1 MSALEQIRG
10 IDFGRPIR
18 AVRWFGDTVSHRI
31 DMRTVSVCLMLL
43 AIALAVALVTLASGE
58 YQVPLPDVLR
68 ALLGQAEGRIHMV
81 VVEWRL
87 PRTALALMLG
97 AALGM
102 GGAIFQSLT
111 RNPLGSPDII
121 GFDAGA
127 YTGALVV
134 IIVLQGG
141 YYAIAG
147 GALAGGLC
155 TALLVYVLAY
165 SRGVQ
170 GFRLIIVG
178 IGVSAM
184 LTSLNTWMLLRAKLA
199 VAMAAAVWGTGSL
212 NGLGLEQ
219 LGYAA
224 MALAIWGAG
233 TLNGLGLDRLGPA
246 ALILAILIPLALLL
260 SRPMAQLELGDDAA
274 RALGVDAERT
284 RLALLVLGVAL
295 TATVIATAGPI
306 GFVALSA
313 PQLAR
318 RLTGSAGVAMLPAAA
333 MGALLLAAADYL
345 AQRAFA
351 PTQIPV
357 GIVTV
362 SLGGV
367 YFVWLLL
374 REARRQ

>member
-1 MSALEQIRG
+1 MSADLPSG

-18 AVRWFGDTVSHRI
+18 AIRFGEGPSYRVDL
-31 DMRTVSVCLMLL
+31 RTVSVCLVLL
-43 AIALAVALVTLASGE
+43 GMALVVALLTLASGE
-58 YQVPLPDVLR
+58 YPVPLLDVVR

-87 PRTALALMLG
+87 PRTALALILG

-102 GGAIFQSLT
+102 SGAIFQSLT

-121 GFDAGA
+121 GFNAGA

-134 IIVLQGG
+134 IILLGGG

-147 GALAGGLC
+147 GALLGGLG
-155 TALLVYVLAY
+155 TALVVYALAY
-165 SRGVQ
+165 NRGVQ
-170 GFRLIIVG
+170 GFRLIVVG

-184 LTSLNTWMLLRAKLA
+184 LTSLNVWMLLRAKLE
-199 VAMAAAVWGTGSL
+199 VAMAA
-212 NGLGLEQ
+212 
-219 LGYAA
+219 
-224 MALAIWGAG
+224 AIWGAG
-233 TLNGLGLDRLGPA
+233 TLNGLGLDRLGPS
-246 ALILAILIPLALLL
+246 ALILAVLVPLALLM

-274 RALGVDAERT
+274 RALGVNAERT
-284 RLALLVLGVAL
+284 RLGLLVLGVAL
-295 TATVIATAGPI
+295 TATVTATAGPI
-306 GFVALSA
+306 IFIALAA

-318 RLTGSAGVAMLPAAA
+318 RLTGSAGVSMLPSAA
-333 MGALLLAAADYL
+333 MGALLLAGADFV

-362 SLGGV
+362 SLGGL
-367 YFVWLLL
+367 YFVWMLL

>member
-1 MSALEQIRG
+1 MSATEPPTDIH
-10 IDFGRPIR
+10 FGRPIR
-18 AVRWFGDTVSHRI
+18 TVRWFGGRVSHRI
-31 DMRTVSVCLMLL
+31 DMQTTTVCLLL
-43 AIALAVALVTLASGE
+43 LVVALVVALVTLASGE
-58 YQVPLPDVLR
+58 YHVPLPDVVR
-68 ALLGQAEGRIHMV
+68 ALLGQADGRIHMV

-87 PRTALALMLG
+87 PRTALALILG

-134 IIVLQGG
+134 IILLQGG

-147 GALAGGLC
+147 GALVGGLA
-155 TALLVYVLAY
+155 TALVVYALAY

-184 LTSLNTWMLLRAKLA
+184 LTSLNTWMLLRAKLE
-199 VAMAAAVWGTGSL
+199 VAMAA
-212 NGLGLEQ
+212 
-219 LGYAA
+219 
-224 MALAIWGAG
+224 AIWGAG
-233 TLNGLGLDRLGPA
+233 TLNGLGLDRLAPA
-246 ALILAILIPLALLL
+246 VLILAVLMPLALLMA
-260 SRPMAQLELGDDAA
+260 RPMAQLELGDDAA
-274 RALGVDAERT
+274 GALGVSAERA

-295 TATVIATAGPI
+295 TATVTATAGPI
-306 GFVALSA
+306 AFVALAA

-318 RLTGSAGVAMLPAAA
+318 RLTGTAGVTMLPAAA
-333 MGALLLAAADYL
+333 MGALLLASADFL

-351 PTQIPV
+351 ATQIPV
-357 GIVTV
+357 GMVTV

>member
-1 MSALEQIRG
+1 MTVLDPQPG

-18 AVRWFGDTVSHRI
+18 AVRLFGDALSHRL
-31 DMRTVSVCLMLL
+31 DLRTVTICVVLLGVAL
-43 AIALAVALVTLASGE
+43 AIALVTLASGE
-58 YQVPLPDVLR
+58 YQVPLPDVVR

-87 PRTALALMLG
+87 PRTALALILG
-97 AALGM
+97 AALGI

-111 RNPLGSPDII
+111 RNPLGSPDVI

-134 IIVLQGG
+134 IILLQGG
-141 YYAIAG
+141 YYMVAG
-147 GALAGGLC
+147 GALLGGLV
-155 TALLVYVLAY
+155 TALLIYFLAY

-184 LTSLNTWMLLRAKLA
+184 LTSLNTWMLLRAKLE
-199 VAMAAAVWGTGSL
+199 VAMAAA
-212 NGLGLEQ
+212 
-219 LGYAA
+219 
-224 MALAIWGAG
+224 MWGAG
-233 TLNGLGLDRLGPA
+233 SLNGLGLDRLGPA
-246 ALILAILIPLALLL
+246 ALVLAILIPLALAMA
-260 SRPMAQLELGDDAA
+260 RPMAQLELGDDAA
-274 RALGVDAERT
+274 RALGVNAEPT
-284 RLALLVLGVAL
+284 RLGLLVLGVAL
-295 TATVIATAGPI
+295 TATVTATAGPI
-306 GFVALSA
+306 GFVALAA

-318 RLTGSAGVAMLPAAA
+318 RLTGSAGVAMLPAGA

-351 PTQIPV
+351 PTQLPV

>member
-1 MSALEQIRG
+1 MTVLDPQSG

-18 AVRWFGDTVSHRI
+18 AVRLFGDAISHRV
-31 DMRTVSVCLMLL
+31 DLRTVTICAVLL
-43 AIALAVALVTLASGE
+43 AVALAIALVTLASGE
-58 YQVPLPDVLR
+58 YQVPLLDVVR

-87 PRTALALMLG
+87 PRTALALILG
-97 AALGM
+97 AALGIS
-102 GGAIFQSLT
+102 GTIFQSLT

-134 IIVLQGG
+134 IILLQGG
-141 YYAIAG
+141 YFMIAG
-147 GALAGGLC
+147 GALVGGLA
-155 TALLVYVLAY
+155 TALLVYFLAY

-184 LTSLNTWMLLRAKLA
+184 LSSLNTWMLLRAKLE
-199 VAMAAAVWGTGSL
+199 VAMAAA
-212 NGLGLEQ
+212 
-219 LGYAA
+219 
-224 MALAIWGAG
+224 IWGAG
-233 TLNGLGLDRLGPA
+233 SLNGLGLDRLASA
-246 ALILAILIPLALLL
+246 ALVLLVLIPLALVMA
-260 SRPMAQLELGDDAA
+260 RPMAQLELGDDAA
-274 RALGVDAERT
+274 RALGVRAEPT
-284 RLALLVLGVAL
+284 RLGLLVLGVAL
-295 TATVIATAGPI
+295 TATVTAAAGPI
-306 GFVALSA
+306 GFVALAA

-318 RLTGSAGVAMLPAAA
+318 RVTGSAGVAMLPSAA
-333 MGALLLAAADYL
+333 MGALLLAAADYV

-351 PTQIPV
+351 PTQLPV

>member
-1 MSALEQIRG
+1 MSTGNARDIN
-10 IDFGRPIR
+10 FGRPIR
-18 AVRWFGDTVSHRI
+18 AVRWFGGALSQRLDL
-31 DMRTVSVCLMLL
+31 RTLMVCLLLLL
-43 AIALAVALVTLASGE
+43 AAALVALVTLASGE
-58 YQVPLPDVLR
+58 YPVPLPDVVQ
-68 ALLGQAEGRIHMV
+68 ALLGQAAGRIHMV

-87 PRTALALMLG
+87 PRTALALLLG
-97 AALGM
+97 AALGI

-121 GFDAGA
+121 GFDAGS

-134 IIVLQGG
+134 IIFLQGG

-147 GALAGGLC
+147 GALTGGLG
-155 TALLVYVLAY
+155 TALLVYLLAY

-184 LTSLNTWMLLRAKLA
+184 LTSLNTWMLLRAKLE
-199 VAMAAAVWGTGSL
+199 VAMAAA
-212 NGLGLEQ
+212 
-219 LGYAA
+219 
-224 MALAIWGAG
+224 IWGAG
-233 TLNGLGLDRLGPA
+233 SLNGLGLDRLGPA
-246 ALILAILIPLALLL
+246 LLILAVLIPLALAM
-260 SRPMAQLELGDDAA
+260 SRAMAQLELGDDAA
-274 RALGVDAERT
+274 RALGLNAERT
-284 RLALLVLGVAL
+284 RLGLLVLGVVL
-295 TATVIATAGPI
+295 TATVTATAGPI
-306 GFVALSA
+306 GFVALAA

-318 RLTGSAGVAMLPAAA
+318 RLTGSAGVTMLPAAA
-333 MGALLLAAADYL
+333 MGALLLVSADYL

-362 SLGGV
+362 SLGGI

>member
-1 MSALEQIRG
+1 MSIIEQPKG
-10 IDFGRPIR
+10 IDFGRPIQ
-18 AVRWFGDTVSHRI
+18 AVRNFGGALSYRLDVKTV
-31 DMRTVSVCLMLL
+31 TVCAILL
-43 AIALAVALVTLASGE
+43 GVALVVALITLASGE
-58 YQVPLPDVLR
+58 YQVPLPDVIW
-68 ALLGQAEGRIHMV
+68 ALLGQAEGRVHMV

-87 PRTALALMLG
+87 PRTALALILG
-97 AALGM
+97 AALGI

-134 IIVLQGG
+134 IILMQGG
-141 YYAIAG
+141 YYFIAG
-147 GALAGGLC
+147 GALLGGLA
-155 TALLVYVLAY
+155 TALIVYVLAY

-184 LTSLNTWMLLRAKLA
+184 LNSLNTWMLLRAKLE
-199 VAMAAAVWGTGSL
+199 VAMAAA
-212 NGLGLEQ
+212 
-219 LGYAA
+219 
-224 MALAIWGAG
+224 IWGAG
-233 TLNGLGLDRLGPA
+233 SLNGLGLDRLGPSV
-246 ALILAILIPLALLL
+246 LILGILIPLALLM

-274 RALGVDAERT
+274 RALGVSAERT

-295 TATVIATAGPI
+295 TATVTATAGPI
-306 GFVALSA
+306 GFVALAA

-318 RLTGSAGVAMLPAAA
+318 RLTGSPGVAMLPAAA

-351 PTQIPV
+351 PTQLPV

-374 REARRQ
+374 RETRR

>member
-1 MSALEQIRG
+1 MSASEPPTTIQ
-10 IDFGRPIR
+10 FGRPVR
-18 AVRWFGDTVSHRI
+18 AVRWFGERFSRRVDI
-31 DMRTVSVCLMLL
+31 RTVTICMVLL
-43 AIALAVALVTLASGE
+43 AIALVVALVTLASGE
-58 YQVPLPDVLR
+58 FPVPLPDVIQ
-68 ALLGQAEGRIHMV
+68 ALLGRAEGRIHMV

-87 PRTALALMLG
+87 PRTALALLLG

-127 YTGALVV
+127 YTGALIV
-134 IIVLQGG
+134 IILLQGG

-147 GALAGGLC
+147 GALAGGLM
-155 TALLVYVLAY
+155 TALLVYLLAY
-165 SRGVQ
+165 NRGVQ

-184 LTSLNTWMLLRAKLA
+184 LTSLNTWMLLRAKLE
-199 VAMAAAVWGTGSL
+199 VAMAA
-212 NGLGLEQ
+212 
-219 LGYAA
+219 
-224 MALAIWGAG
+224 AIWGAG
-233 TLNGLGLDRLGPA
+233 TLNGLGLDRLLPA
-246 ALILAILIPLALLL
+246 MLILAILMPLALLMA
-260 SRPMAQLELGDDAA
+260 RPMSQLELGDDAA
-274 RALGVDAERT
+274 RALGVNAERT
-284 RLALLVLGVAL
+284 RLTLLVLGVAL
-295 TATVIATAGPI
+295 TATVTATAGPI
-306 GFVALSA
+306 GFVALAA

-318 RLTGSAGVAMLPAAA
+318 RLTGTAGVSMLPAAA
-333 MGALLLAAADYL
+333 MGALLLASADFL

>member
-1 MSALEQIRG
+1 MSNLGLPAG

-18 AVRWFGDTVSHRI
+18 AVRWFGGRVSLRFDI
-31 DMRTVSVCLMLL
+31 KTATICLTLL
-43 AIALAVALVTLASGE
+43 AIALVVALATLASGD
-58 YQVPLPDVLR
+58 YQVPLPDVVR
-68 ALLGQAEGRIHMV
+68 ALLGQGEGRIHMV

-87 PRTALALMLG
+87 PRTALALALG

-127 YTGALVV
+127 FTGALIV
-134 IIVLQGG
+134 ITLLHGS

-147 GALAGGLC
+147 GALFGGLV
-155 TALLVYVLAY
+155 TALVVYALAY
-165 SRGVQ
+165 NRGVQ

-184 LTSLNTWMLLRAKLA
+184 LTALNTWILLRAKLE
-199 VAMAAAVWGTGSL
+199 VAMAA
-212 NGLGLEQ
+212 
-219 LGYAA
+219 
-224 MALAIWGAG
+224 AIWGAG
-233 TLNGLGLDRLGPA
+233 TLNGLDLDRLFPA
-246 ALILAILIPLALLL
+246 MIILAVLMPLAMLM
-260 SRPMAQLELGDDAA
+260 SRPMGQLELGDDAA
-274 RALGVDAERT
+274 RALGVNAERT

-295 TATVIATAGPI
+295 TATVTATAGPI

-318 RLTGSAGVAMLPAAA
+318 RLTGTAGVAILPAAG
-333 MGALLLAAADYL
+333 MGALLLAVADFV

-362 SLGGV
+362 SLGGI

>member
-1 MSALEQIRG
+1 MSTIGQPKG

-18 AVRWFGDTVSHRI
+18 ALRWFGDAVSHRL
-31 DMRTVSVCLMLL
+31 DLRTLGVCLALL
-43 AIALAVALVTLASGE
+43 GVAIAVALLTLASGE
-58 YQVPLPDVLR
+58 YQVALPDVIG

-87 PRTALALMLG
+87 PRTALALVLG

-121 GFDAGA
+121 GFDAGS

-134 IIVLQGG
+134 IIVMQGG

-147 GALAGGLC
+147 GALTGGLL
-155 TALLVYVLAY
+155 TALLVYLLAY

-184 LTSLNTWMLLRAKLA
+184 LNSLNTWMLLRAKLE
-199 VAMAAAVWGTGSL
+199 VAMAA
-212 NGLGLEQ
+212 
-219 LGYAA
+219 
-224 MALAIWGAG
+224 AIWGAG

-246 ALILAILIPLALLL
+246 LLILAVLFPLALLM

-274 RALGVDAERT
+274 RALGVNAERT
-284 RLALLVLGVAL
+284 RLGLLVLGVAL
-295 TATVIATAGPI
+295 TATVTATAGPI

-318 RLTGSAGVAMLPAAA
+318 RLTGTAGVSMLPSAA
-333 MGALLLAAADYL
+333 MGALLLAGADFL

-362 SLGGV
+362 CLGGV

-374 REARRQ
+374 REARR

>member
-1 MSALEQIRG
+1 MSTAERPDG

-18 AVRWFGDTVSHRI
+18 PIRWFGGRVSRRI
-31 DMRTVSVCLMLL
+31 DRQTTTVCLILL
-43 AIALAVALVTLASGE
+43 ALALVVALVTLASGE
-58 YQVPLPDVLR
+58 YHVPLADVVR
-68 ALLGQAEGRIHMV
+68 ALLGQADTRIYMV

-87 PRTALALMLG
+87 PRTALALLLG

-127 YTGALVV
+127 YSGALVV

-141 YYAIAG
+141 YFAVAG
-147 GALAGGLC
+147 GALMGGLA
-155 TALLVYVLAY
+155 TALIVYALAY
-165 SRGVQ
+165 RRGVQ

-184 LTSLNTWMLLRAKLA
+184 LTSLNTWMLLRAKLE
-199 VAMAAAVWGTGSL
+199 VAMAA
-212 NGLGLEQ
+212 
-219 LGYAA
+219 
-224 MALAIWGAG
+224 AIWGAG
-233 TLNGLGLDRLGPA
+233 TLNGLGLDRLVPA
-246 ALILAILIPLALLL
+246 VLILVILMPLALLMA
-260 SRPMAQLELGDDAA
+260 RPMAQLELGDDAA
-274 RALGVDAERT
+274 RALGVSAERT
-284 RLALLVLGVAL
+284 RLGLLVLGVAF
-295 TATVIATAGPI
+295 TATVTATAGPI
-306 GFVALSA
+306 GFVALAA

-318 RLTGSAGVAMLPAAA
+318 RLTGTAGVAMLPAAA
-333 MGALLLAAADYL
+333 MGALLLSAADFL

>member
-1 MSALEQIRG
+1 MSVQDQNQG
-10 IDFGRPIR
+10 INFGRPIR
-18 AVRWFGDTVSHRI
+18 AVRLFGEAVSHRV
-31 DMRTVSVCLMLL
+31 DLKTVTVC
-43 AIALAVALVTLASGE
+43 AILAVIAVVVALITISSGE
-58 YQVPLPDVLR
+58 YQVSLPDVVR
-68 ALLGQAEGRIHMV
+68 ALFGQAEGRIHMV

-87 PRTALALMLG
+87 PRTALALILG
-97 AALGM
+97 AALGI

-127 YTGALVV
+127 YSGALVV
-134 IIVLQGG
+134 IILLHGG

-147 GALAGGLC
+147 GALVGGLV
-155 TALLVYVLAY
+155 TALMVYFLAY
-165 SRGVQ
+165 NRGVQ

-184 LTSLNTWMLLRAKLA
+184 LNSINTWMLLRAKLE
-199 VAMAAAVWGTGSL
+199 VAMAAA
-212 NGLGLEQ
+212 
-219 LGYAA
+219 
-224 MALAIWGAG
+224 IWGAG
-233 TLNGLGLDRLGPA
+233 SLNGLGLDRLGPA
-246 ALILAILIPLALLL
+246 SLVLAVLIPMALLMA
-260 SRPMAQLELGDDAA
+260 RPMAQLELGDDAA
-274 RALGVDAERT
+274 RALGINAERS
-284 RLALLVLGVAL
+284 RLALLVIGVAL
-295 TATVIATAGPI
+295 TATVTATAGPI
-306 GFVALSA
+306 GFVALAA

-318 RLTGSAGVAMLPAAA
+318 RLTGSPGVAMLPAAA
-333 MGALLLAAADYL
+333 MGALLLAAADYI

-351 PTQIPV
+351 PTQLPV

>member
-1 MSALEQIRG
+1 MSVQDQPQG
-10 IDFGRPIR
+10 INFGRPIR
-18 AVRWFGDTVSHRI
+18 AVRLFGEAVSHRV
-31 DMRTVSVCLMLL
+31 DLKTVTVC
-43 AIALAVALVTLASGE
+43 AILAVIAVVVALITISSGE
-58 YQVPLPDVLR
+58 YQVPLPDVVR
-68 ALLGQAEGRIHMV
+68 ALFGQAEGRIHMV

-87 PRTALALMLG
+87 PRTALALILG
-97 AALGM
+97 AALGI

-127 YTGALVV
+127 YSGALVV
-134 IIVLQGG
+134 IILLQGG

-147 GALAGGLC
+147 GALVGGLI
-155 TALLVYVLAY
+155 TALMVYFLAY
-165 SRGVQ
+165 NRGVQ

-184 LTSLNTWMLLRAKLA
+184 LNSVNTWMLLRAKLE
-199 VAMAAAVWGTGSL
+199 VAMAAA
-212 NGLGLEQ
+212 
-219 LGYAA
+219 
-224 MALAIWGAG
+224 IWGAG
-233 TLNGLGLDRLGPA
+233 SLNGLGLDRLGPA
-246 ALILAILIPLALLL
+246 TLVLAVLIPMALLMA
-260 SRPMAQLELGDDAA
+260 RPMAQLELGDDAA
-274 RALGVDAERT
+274 RALGINAERS
-284 RLALLVLGVAL
+284 RLALLVIGVAL
-295 TATVIATAGPI
+295 TATVTATAGPI
-306 GFVALSA
+306 GFVALAA

-318 RLTGSAGVAMLPAAA
+318 RLTGSPGVAMLPAAA
-333 MGALLLAAADYL
+333 MGALLLAAADYI

-351 PTQIPV
+351 PTQLPV

>member
-1 MSALEQIRG
+1 MRQPSSIH
-10 IDFGRPIR
+10 FGRPIR
-18 AVRWFGDTVSHRI
+18 TIRWFGGRFTHRL
-31 DMRTVSVCLMLL
+31 DLKTLSVCLVLL
-43 AIALAVALVTLASGE
+43 ALALAVALLTLSSGE
-58 YQVPLPDVLR
+58 YQVPLPDVMR

-87 PRTALALMLG
+87 PRTALALLLG
-97 AALGM
+97 AALGI

-127 YTGALVV
+127 YTGALLV
-134 IIVLQGG
+134 IILLGGG

-147 GALAGGLC
+147 GALIGGLL
-155 TALLVYVLAY
+155 TALLVYALAY
-165 SRGVQ
+165 SRDVQ

-184 LTSLNTWMLLRAKLA
+184 LTALNTWMLLRAKLE
-199 VAMAAAVWGTGSL
+199 VAMAA
-212 NGLGLEQ
+212 
-219 LGYAA
+219 
-224 MALAIWGAG
+224 AIWGAG

-246 ALILAILIPLALLL
+246 MLILAILMPLALLMGR
-260 SRPMAQLELGDDAA
+260 SMRQLELGDDAA
-274 RALGVDAERT
+274 RALGLNAERT

-295 TATVIATAGPI
+295 TATATATAGPI
-306 GFVALSA
+306 GFVALAA

-318 RLTGSAGVAMLPAAA
+318 RLTGTAGVAMLPAAA
-333 MGALLLAAADYL
+333 MGALLLASADFL

-374 REARRQ
+374 REARRP

>member
-1 MSALEQIRG
+1 MTVLDPQPG

-18 AVRWFGDTVSHRI
+18 AVRLFGDALSHRL
-31 DMRTVSVCLMLL
+31 DMRTVAICLILL
-43 AIALAVALVTLASGE
+43 GVALTIALITLASGE
-58 YQVPLPDVLR
+58 YQVPLPDVVS
-68 ALLGQAEGRIHMV
+68 ALLGRAEGRIHMV

-87 PRTALALMLG
+87 PRTALALILG
-97 AALGM
+97 AALGIS
-102 GGAIFQSLT
+102 GAIFQSLT
-111 RNPLGSPDII
+111 RNPLGSPDVI

-134 IIVLQGG
+134 IILLQGG
-141 YYAIAG
+141 YYMIAG
-147 GALAGGLC
+147 GALLGGLV
-155 TALLVYVLAY
+155 TALLVYFLAY

-184 LTSLNTWMLLRAKLA
+184 LTSLNTWMLLRAKLE
-199 VAMAAAVWGTGSL
+199 VAMAAA
-212 NGLGLEQ
+212 
-219 LGYAA
+219 
-224 MALAIWGAG
+224 MWGAG
-233 TLNGLGLDRLGPA
+233 SLNGLGLDRLGPA
-246 ALILAILIPLALLL
+246 ALVLAIFIPLALMMA
-260 SRPMAQLELGDDAA
+260 RPMAQLELGDDAA
-274 RALGVDAERT
+274 RALGVDAEPT
-284 RLALLVLGVAL
+284 RLGLLVLGVAL
-295 TATVIATAGPI
+295 TATVTATAGPI
-306 GFVALSA
+306 GFVALAA

-351 PTQIPV
+351 PTQLPV